1 MFVASSAAKAEND
14 MDVSGGTPHP
24 PLEAVPPLLGQDCQ
38 ALFALAD
45 DPMPVAARMA
55 RPSTSKT

>member
-24 PLEAVPPLLGQDCQ
+24 PLEAVPPLLG
-38 ALFALAD
+38 
-45 DPMPVAARMA
+45 
-55 RPSTSKT
+55 